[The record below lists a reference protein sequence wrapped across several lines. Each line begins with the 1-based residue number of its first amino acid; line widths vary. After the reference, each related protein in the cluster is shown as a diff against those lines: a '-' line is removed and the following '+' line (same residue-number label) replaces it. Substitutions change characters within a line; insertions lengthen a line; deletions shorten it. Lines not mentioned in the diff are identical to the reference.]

1 MAIQDTPANA
11 TTTELDPI
19 HAEWAAA
26 NAAYD
31 QATADLQ
38 AATDA
43 AHAAQ
48 QRKAQARM
56 ALPVVERYAPLV
68 GSAVGLIFAGSGSM
82 ISVRLIACYAEG
94 CLATLGGKET
104 PNFYPW
110 SAVEDIQPA

>member
-1 MAIQDTPANA
+1 MATQA
-11 TTTELDPI
+11 TTTELDPV

-31 QATADLQ
+31 KAAANLQSAAKAAQ
-38 AATDA
+38 AAK
-43 AHAAQ
+43 
-48 QRKAQARM
+48 QRKEQARM
-56 ALPVVERYAPLV
+56 ALPVVERYSPLV

-82 ISVRLIACYAEG
+82 ISVRLIACYPEG